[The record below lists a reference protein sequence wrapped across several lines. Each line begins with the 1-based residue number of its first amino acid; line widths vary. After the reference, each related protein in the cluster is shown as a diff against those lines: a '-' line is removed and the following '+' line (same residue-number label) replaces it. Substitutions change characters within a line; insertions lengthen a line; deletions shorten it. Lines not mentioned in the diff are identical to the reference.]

1 MSNRSQFTGSLSLNE
16 LAILN
21 TEIAALV
28 HAGVP
33 LPRGLRDLSSD
44 LSGRLAQS
52 SRVIAER
59 LERGESLTAVL
70 GDPQLGLPKVY
81 QAVVE
86 AGARSG
92 NLVAALEGTA
102 ESLQRSAAVRRMTR
116 MAIIYPLMV
125 AALAYFGLVLFFLQ
139 TLPTLLA
146 IYDDSR
152 TEPIRVIEA
161 LRVIEGWNVVWMPA
175 VPVILL
181 VLVAAWWWRGQR
193 ASSLDRFEPSNKL
206 ATRNFSARTMRY
218 AGEVA
223 TFSDLMRLLIEHH
236 MTTHEAI
243 SLAARCCANARFV
256 ADADTLAEQI
266 RMGQAASVDLRQRST
281 IPSLLRWALINAVGR
296 ETLVESLRVA
306 SRSYHEL
313 ATEIHANLR
322 LVVPTA
328 LMLLI
333 GSSTLLAYS
342 LVSFLPWFLFMKE
355 LAAS

>member
-1 MSNRSQFTGSLSLNE
+1 MSNSQFTGSLSLNE

-21 TEIAALV
+21 MEIAALV

-33 LPRGLRDLSSD
+33 LPRGLRDLSTD

-59 LERGESLTAVL
+59 LEQGESLTAVL

-116 MAIIYPLMV
+116 IAIVYPLMV
-125 AALAYFGLVLFFLQ
+125 ATLAYFGIVLFFLH

-161 LRVIEGWNVVWMPA
+161 LRVIERWNVVWMPV

-181 VLVAAWWWRGQR
+181 GLVAAWWWRGQR
-193 ASSLDRFEPSNKL
+193 ASSLDRSEPSNRL
-206 ATRNFSARTMRY
+206 ATRTLSARTMRY

-223 TFSDLMRLLIEHH
+223 TFADLTRLLIEHQ
-236 MTTHEAI
+236 MTTPEAI

-256 ADADTLAEQI
+256 AEVDTLAEQI
-266 RMGQAASVDLRQRST
+266 RMGQAASVDLRRGAS
-281 IPSLLRWALINAVGR
+281 IPSLLRWALINAMGR

-313 ATEIHANLR
+313 ATEIDANLR

-328 LMLLI
+328 LTLLI
-333 GSSTLLAYS
+333 GASTLLAYS
-342 LVSFLPWFLFMKE
+342 LVSFMPWFLFMKE

>member
-1 MSNRSQFTGSLSLNE
+1 
-16 LAILN
+16 
-21 TEIAALV
+21 
-28 HAGVP
+28 
-33 LPRGLRDLSSD
+33 
-44 LSGRLAQS
+44 
-52 SRVIAER
+52 
-59 LERGESLTAVL
+59 
-70 GDPQLGLPKVY
+70 
-81 QAVVE
+81 
-86 AGARSG
+86 
-92 NLVAALEGTA
+92 
-102 ESLQRSAAVRRMTR
+102 MTR

-125 AALAYFGLVLFFLQ
+125 ATLAYFGLVLFFLQ

>member
-1 MSNRSQFTGSLSLNE
+1 MSNRSQFTGSLSLHD
-16 LAILN
+16 LAVLN

-33 LPRGLRDLSSD
+33 LPQGLRDLSGD

-92 NLVAALEGTA
+92 NLAAALEGTV

-116 MAIIYPLMV
+116 IAIIYPLMV
-125 AALAYFGLVLFFLQ
+125 ATLAFFGLLLFFLH

-152 TEPIRVIEA
+152 IEPILVIET
-161 LRVIEGWNVVWMPA
+161 LRVIERWNVVWMPA

-181 VLVAAWWWRGQR
+181 VLVAAWWYRGQR
-193 ASSLDRFEPSNKL
+193 ANSLDQFKPSTNL
-206 ATRNFSARTMRY
+206 TTRNLSARTMRQ

-223 TFSDLMRLLIEHH
+223 TFADLMRLLIAHE
-236 MTTHEAI
+236 MTTPEAL
-243 SLAARCCANARFV
+243 SLAARCCVDARFV

-266 RMGQAASVDLRQRST
+266 RMGQAASVDLRQPST

-296 ETLVESLRVA
+296 ETLIESLRVA

-313 ATEIHANLR
+313 AAEIDANLR
-322 LVVPTA
+322 LVVPAA
-328 LMLLI
+328 LTLLI
-333 GSSTLLAYS
+333 GASTVLSYS

-355 LAAS
+355 IAAF